1 MKQRPLTRAGNG
13 LPLTRR
19 SLLGAL
25 LTAPALGGLGAC
37 AAPSSSP
44 KGTDGRG
51 ERDGRSGSR
60 SDATIPAEPSRMP
73 DEGSPHSRTWMA
85 FGASAEIWGADLLEQ
100 VRSDLAAVAH
110 AIAQHEPVTA
120 LVRPHE
126 RDLAEDYLG
135 SKVTLLE
142 APLDDL
148 WIRDSGPTFVTGPTG
163 VTAVDFNFN
172 GWGNKQAHTA
182 DAAVAARVASASTSP
197 RHRSELVLE
206 GGALE
211 VDGHGTAI
219 ITESCVLNDNR
230 NPGWSRTDV
239 EAELADL
246 LGIDHVIWLPGIA
259 GQDITDGHT
268 DFYARFVRP
277 GVVVAARD
285 DDPASFDHDVTRR
298 HLQILADARDE
309 AGRRLQVVELPAP
322 RDVRPDILT
331 TDFAAGYVNFYVCNG
346 AVIAPRFGDA
356 RADAEAATTLQALY
370 PDRQVTQVRID
381 GIAAGG
387 GGIHCAT
394 QQQPRA

>member
-1 MKQRPLTRAGNG
+1 
-13 LPLTRR
+13 
-19 SLLGAL
+19 
-25 LTAPALGGLGAC
+25 
-37 AAPSSSP
+37 
-44 KGTDGRG
+44 
-51 ERDGRSGSR
+51 
-60 SDATIPAEPSRMP
+60 MP
-73 DEGSPHSRTWMA
+73 DEGSAHSRTWMA

-100 VRSDLAAVAH
+100 VRSDLAAVAR
-110 AIAQHEPVTA
+110 AIARHEPVTA

-126 RDLAEDYLG
+126 RDLAHDYLG
-135 SKVTLLE
+135 SKVTLLD

-148 WIRDSGPTFVTGPTG
+148 WIRDSGPTFVTGRTG
-163 VTAVDFNFN
+163 VAAVDFNFN
-172 GWGNKQAHTA
+172 GWGDKQAHTA
-182 DAAVAARVASASTSP
+182 DAAVAARVASAAGCP

-239 EAELADL
+239 EAELADT

-298 HLQILADARDE
+298 HLRILTDARDR
-309 AGRRLQVVELPAP
+309 AGRRLQVAELPAP
-322 RDVRPDILT
+322 RDLRPEILT
-331 TDFAAGYVNFYVCNG
+331 DDFAAGYVNFYVCNG

-356 RADAEAATTLQALY
+356 RADAAAAATLQRLY
-370 PDRQVTQVRID
+370 PDRQVAQVRID

-387 GGIHCAT
+387 GGIHCST
-394 QQQPRA
+394 QQQPHA